1 MDEQYKSIY
10 SMSKQ
15 REKTPYRGE
24 VDSRNTLNDLTG
36 REWVYSLNSIELI
49 EGEPHLLTGEKLNDL
64 SEEQW
69 TANQSPIIDTLYP
82 TSGEHSHAHH
92 IRRKHPSPKPPELMK
107 QLIEFFTKKS
117 GWVLDPFVGVGGTLL
132 ACSMAGRHGVGV
144 DLSQDYL
151 NLYRKASENLNLE
164 PHKVYRGDARRL
176 DKIFNEVDYQFD
188 LVLTD
193 PPYGDMLS
201 RKRTGERKKR
211 TGDDSPTPF
220 TSDEG
225 DLGNMEA
232 DQFYDALKSVIV
244 QSMEFLKVKGYVVV
258 FCKDLQPTA
267 EHHNLIHADVVN
279 ALIGIPNLRF
289 RGYKIWYDKSL
300 KLYPFGYPH
309 AFVSNQM
316 HQFILI
322 FRKEK

>member
-1 MDEQYKSIY
+1 
-10 SMSKQ
+10 MSKQ
-15 REKTPYRGE
+15 NKELPHRER

-36 REWVYSLNSIELI
+36 KEWVYALNSIELT
-49 EGEPHLLTGEKLNDL
+49 EGDSELLTDEQINDL
-64 SEEQW
+64 SLEQW
-69 TANQSPIIDTLYP
+69 VAHQSPLIDMCYP

-92 IRRKHPSPKPPELMK
+92 IRKRHPSPKPPELMRR
-107 QLIEFFTKKS
+107 LIEFFTKKN

-144 DLSQDYL
+144 DLSRDYL
-151 NLYRKASENLNLE
+151 DLYQDASESLNFK
-164 PHKVYRGDARRL
+164 PQTVYQGDASRL
-176 DKIFNEVDYQFD
+176 DQIFNQKNYLFD

-220 TSDEG
+220 TRDEG
-225 DLGNMEA
+225 DLGNMGA
-232 DQFYDALKSVIV
+232 DRFYEALKSVIV
-244 QSMEFLKVKGYVVV
+244 QSMKFLKVKGYVVV

-267 EHHNLIHADVVN
+267 EHHNLIHADVVS
-279 ALIGIPNLRF
+279 ALVQIPNLRF
-289 RGYKIWYDKSL
+289 RGYKIWYDKSMN
-300 KLYPFGYPH
+300 LYPFGYPY
-309 AFVSNQM
+309 AYVSNQM

>member
-1 MDEQYKSIY
+1 
-10 SMSKQ
+10 MSKQ
-15 REKTPYRGE
+15 REKTSHTGE
-24 VDSRNTLNDLTG
+24 VNSRNMLNDLTG
-36 REWVYSLNSIELI
+36 REWVYFLNSIELI
-49 EGEPHLLTGEKLNDL
+49 EDEPNLPAGEKLNDL

-69 TANQSPIIDTLYP
+69 AANQSPIIDTLYP
-82 TSGEHSHAHH
+82 TSGEHSHAHY
-92 IRRKHPSPKPPELMK
+92 IRKKHPSPKPPQLMK
-107 QLIEFFTKKS
+107 RLIEFFTKKN

-144 DLSQDYL
+144 DLSQEYL
-151 NLYRKASENLNLE
+151 ELYKKAAENLNLE
-164 PHKVYRGDARRL
+164 PQTVYQGDARRL
-176 DKIFNEVDYQFD
+176 DKIFNREDYQFD

-193 PPYGDMLS
+193 PPYGNMLS

-220 TSDEG
+220 TDDG
-225 DLGNMEA
+225 DDLGNMA
-232 DQFYDALKSVIV
+232 TDQFYEALKSVIV
-244 QSMEFLKVKGYVVV
+244 QSMEFVKVKGYLLV

-279 ALIGIPNLRF
+279 VLAGIPNLRF

-300 KLYPFGYPH
+300 NLYPFGYPYT
-309 AFVSNQM
+309 FVSNQM

>member
-1 MDEQYKSIY
+1 
-10 SMSKQ
+10 MSKQ
-15 REKTPYRGE
+15 IEKKTQTGTM
-24 VDSRNTLNDLTG
+24 DARNTLNDLTG
-36 REWVYSLNSIELI
+36 REWVYFLNSIELI
-49 EGEPHLLTGEKLNDL
+49 EGGPHLLTGEKLNDL

-69 TANQSPIIDTLYP
+69 AEHQSPLVDTFYP
-82 TSGEHSHAHH
+82 TSGGHSHAHH
-92 IRRKHPSPKPPELMK
+92 IRKKHPSPKPPLLMK
-107 QLIEFFTKKS
+107 RFIEFFTKKD

-132 ACSMAGRHGVGV
+132 GCSMAGRHGVGV

-151 NLYRKASENLNLE
+151 NLYRKASESLNLE
-164 PHKVYRGDARRL
+164 LQTVYQGDARRL
-176 DKIFNEVDYQFD
+176 DKIFNGEDYLFD
-188 LVLTD
+188 LILTD

-225 DLGNMEA
+225 DLGNMRHE
-232 DQFYDALKSVIV
+232 QFYEALKSVIV

-279 ALIGIPNLRF
+279 ALVQIPNLRF

-300 KLYPFGYPH
+300 KLYPFGYPY
-309 AFVSNQM
+309 AYVSNQL

-322 FRKEK
+322 FRKER

>member
-1 MDEQYKSIY
+1 
-10 SMSKQ
+10 MSKQ
-15 REKTPYRGE
+15 NEKLRHGAK
-24 VDSRNTLNDLTG
+24 VDSRNMLNDLTG
-36 REWVYSLNSIELI
+36 REWVYSLNSIELM
-49 EGEPHLLTGEKLNDL
+49 EGDPRVLSGETLNDL

-69 TANQSPIIDTLYP
+69 AAHQGPLIDTFYP

-92 IRRKHPSPKPPELMK
+92 IRKKHPSPKPPELMRR
-107 QLIEFFTKKS
+107 LIEFFTKKN

-132 ACSMAGRHGVGV
+132 ACSMAERHGVGV
-144 DLSQDYL
+144 ELSQEYL
-151 NLYRKASENLNLE
+151 DLYEKASESLNLE
-164 PHKVYRGDARRL
+164 PQTVYLGDARRL
-176 DKIFNEVDYQFD
+176 NKIFNREDYQFD

-220 TSDEG
+220 TSDG
-225 DLGNMEA
+225 SDLGNMGVN
-232 DQFYDALKSVIV
+232 QFYEALKSVIF
-244 QSMEFLKVKGYVVV
+244 QSMKFLKVKGYVLI

-267 EHHNLIHADVVN
+267 EYHNLIHADVVN
-279 ALIGIPNLRF
+279 ALAGIPNLRF
-289 RGYKIWYDKSL
+289 RGYKIWYDKSQN
-300 KLYPFGYPH
+300 LYPFGYPY
-309 AFVSNQM
+309 AYVSNQM

>member
-1 MDEQYKSIY
+1 
-10 SMSKQ
+10 MSKP
-15 REKTPYRGE
+15 REKEAQTGTL
-24 VDSRNTLNDLTG
+24 DARNTLNDLTG
-36 REWVYSLNSIELI
+36 REWVYFLNSIELI
-49 EGEPHLLTGEKLNDL
+49 EGEPNLLTGEELNEL

-69 TANQSPIIDTLYP
+69 TANQSPLVDTFYP

-92 IRRKHPSPKPPELMK
+92 IRKKHPSPKPPELMK
-107 QLIEFFTKKS
+107 RLIEFFTKKD

-132 ACSMAGRHGVGV
+132 GCSMAGRHGVGV
-144 DLSQDYL
+144 DLSQEYL
-151 NLYRKASENLNLE
+151 ELYEKAAENLNLG
-164 PHKVYRGDARRL
+164 PQTVYQGDARRL
-176 DKIFNEVDYQFD
+176 DHIFNREDYQFD

-220 TSDEG
+220 TSDG
-225 DLGNMEA
+225 NDLGNMRHE
-232 DQFYDALKSVIV
+232 QFYEALKSVIV
-244 QSMEFLKVKGYVVV
+244 QSMEFLKVKGYVIV

-279 ALIGIPNLRF
+279 ALTGIPNLRF

-300 KLYPFGYPH
+300 KLYPFGYPY
-309 AFVSNQM
+309 AYVSNQL

-322 FRKEK
+322 FRKER